1 MNDITRTS
9 KDRVAS
15 LAAKAEQAAQRAAA
29 AKKLAQERCKHPY
42 SALSFRNGA
51 TTTHNLD
58 GSVEHS
64 MTVMCSACDA
74 WFSNKLVIH
83 NDLY

>member
-1 MNDITRTS
+1 MSDLTS
-9 KDRVAS
+9 KERVS
-15 LAAKAEQAAQRAAA
+15 RLVERAERAAQRAAE
-29 AKKLAQERCKHPY
+29 AKKRAQERCKHPY
-42 SALSFRNGA
+42 KALTFRNGA

-64 MTVMCSACDA
+64 MTVMCSLCDA

-83 NDLY
+83 NDIY